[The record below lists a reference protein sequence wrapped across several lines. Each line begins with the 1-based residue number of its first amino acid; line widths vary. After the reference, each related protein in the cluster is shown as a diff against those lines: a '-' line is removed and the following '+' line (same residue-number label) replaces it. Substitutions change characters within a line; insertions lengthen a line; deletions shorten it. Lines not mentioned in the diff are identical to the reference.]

1 MQKQTRLSGQG
12 RHGAEIGLVT
22 GEYQTGEWRDLVF
35 VCQSPAARN
44 RFIRLT
50 RLPRHLCF
58 ILKSSLFFFNSVS
71 VSDLLLAVVSNMS
84 GVFIKEEIK
93 DTEETETVSAFSIA
107 DSHSR

>member
-1 MQKQTRLSGQG
+1 M
-12 RHGAEIGLVT
+12 
-22 GEYQTGEWRDLVF
+22 
-35 VCQSPAARN
+35 
-44 RFIRLT
+44 
-50 RLPRHLCF
+50 
-58 ILKSSLFFFNSVS
+58 S